1 MTTTA
6 PETEPRP
13 LTDRQRELL
22 ELVRSHSRL
31 YGPTVRELCLAA
43 GINSPNGVACHLRAL
58 ERKGYLRRTPG
69 KARAIEVLQ

>member
-1 MTTTA
+1 MTETETQ
-6 PETEPRP
+6 TEPRP

-58 ERKGYLRRTPG
+58 ERKGYVRRTPG
-69 KARAIEVLQ
+69 KARAIEVLR